1 MKEKI
6 KLLKY
11 LFFFSIFFL
20 FLLYVLPGELIEFN
34 PPKERT
40 VFQGSIKHFYYFSYL
55 TLLGLFVYLKEKNY
69 LKIVFLLFLLSAFV
83 EVIHLYVPG
92 REFSYYDILA
102 NVLGYLFGFLL
113 ITLVKK
119 YIKKERII

>member
-20 FLLYVLPGELIEFN
+20 FLLYILPGELIEFN
-34 PPKERT
+34 KAAKNIT

-55 TLLGLFVYLKEKNY
+55 TSLGLFVYLKEKNY
-69 LKIVFLLFLLSAFV
+69 LKIVFLLFLLSALV
-83 EVIHLYVPG
+83 EIIHLYVPG

-119 YIKKERII
+119 YIKKD

>member
-20 FLLYVLPGELIEFN
+20 FLLYILPSELIEFN
-34 PPKERT
+34 KEASKNRT

-69 LKIVFLLFLLSAFV
+69 SKIVFLLFLLSVFV
-83 EVIHLYVPG
+83 EIIHLYVPG
-92 REFSYYDILA
+92 REFSYYDVLA
-102 NVLGYLFGFLL
+102 NVSGYLFGFLL

-119 YIKKERII
+119 YIKKD

>member
-1 MKEKI
+1 MKDKI

-20 FLLYVLPGELIEFN
+20 FLLYVLPGELIEFD
-34 PPKERT
+34 KEAAKNRT

-55 TLLGLFVYLKEKNY
+55 TSLGLLVYLKDKNY

-83 EVIHLYVPG
+83 EVIHLYIPG

-102 NVLGYLFGFLL
+102 NVSGYFFGFLI
-113 ITLVKK
+113 ITLLKK
-119 YIKKERII
+119 YIKKD

>member
-55 TLLGLFVYLKEKNY
+55 TSLGLFVYLKEKNY
-69 LKIVFLLFLLSAFV
+69 LKIVFLLFLLSSFV

-102 NVLGYLFGFLL
+102 NVSGYLFGFLL
-113 ITLVKK
+113 ITLLKK
-119 YIKKERII
+119 YIKKD

>member
-1 MKEKI
+1 MKKKI

-34 PPKERT
+34 LPKERT

-55 TLLGLFVYLKEKNY
+55 TSLGLFVYLKEKNY
-69 LKIVFLLFLLSAFV
+69 LKIVFLLFLMSVFV
-83 EVIHLYVPG
+83 EFIHLYVPS

-119 YIKKERII
+119 YIKKD

>member
-6 KLLKY
+6 KVLKY

-20 FLLYVLPGELIEFN
+20 FLLYILPGELIEFN
-34 PPKERT
+34 KEAAKNRT

-55 TLLGLFVYLKEKNY
+55 TSLGLFVYLKEKNY
-69 LKIVFLLFLLSAFV
+69 SKIVFLLFLLSTFV

-92 REFSYYDILA
+92 REFSYYDVLA
-102 NVLGYLFGFLL
+102 NVSGYLFGFLL

-119 YIKKERII
+119 YIKKD

>member
-20 FLLYVLPGELIEFN
+20 FLLYVLPGELIEFS
-34 PPKERT
+34 PPKKRT

-55 TLLGLFVYLKEKNY
+55 TSLGLFVYLKEKNY

-92 REFSYYDILA
+92 REFSYYDVLA
-102 NVLGYLFGFLL
+102 NVSGYLFGFLL

-119 YIKKERII
+119 YIKKD

>member
-20 FLLYVLPGELIEFN
+20 FLLYILPGELIEFN
-34 PPKERT
+34 KEASKNRT

-55 TLLGLFVYLKEKNY
+55 TSLGLFVYLKEKNY
-69 LKIVFLLFLLSAFV
+69 SKIVFLLFLLSVFV
-83 EVIHLYVPG
+83 EIIHLYVPG
-92 REFSYYDILA
+92 REFSYYDVLA
-102 NVLGYLFGFLL
+102 NVSGYLFGFLL

-119 YIKKERII
+119 YIKKD

>member
-6 KLLKY
+6 KVLKY

-20 FLLYVLPGELIEFN
+20 FLLYILPGELIEFN
-34 PPKERT
+34 KEVAKNRT

-55 TLLGLFVYLKEKNY
+55 TSLGLFVYLKEKNY
-69 LKIVFLLFLLSAFV
+69 SKIVFLLFLLSTFV

-92 REFSYYDILA
+92 REFSYYDVLA
-102 NVLGYLFGFLL
+102 NVSGYLFGFLL

-119 YIKKERII
+119 YIKKD

>member
-6 KLLKY
+6 KVLKY

-34 PPKERT
+34 KEVAKNRT

-55 TLLGLFVYLKEKNY
+55 TSLGLFVYLKEKNY
-69 LKIVFLLFLLSAFV
+69 SKIVFLLFLLSTFV

-92 REFSYYDILA
+92 REFSYYDVLA
-102 NVLGYLFGFLL
+102 NVSGYLFGFLL

-119 YIKKERII
+119 YIKKD

>member
-34 PPKERT
+34 KEAAKNRT

-55 TLLGLFVYLKEKNY
+55 TSLRFICLLKREKLFKNC
-69 LKIVFLLFLLSAFV
+69 IFTFLALSFC
-83 EVIHLYVPG
+83 
-92 REFSYYDILA
+92 R
-102 NVLGYLFGFLL
+102 GYSS
-113 ITLVKK
+113 VCSW
-119 YIKKERII
+119 

>member
-6 KLLKY
+6 KVLKY

-20 FLLYVLPGELIEFN
+20 FLLYILPGELIEFN
-34 PPKERT
+34 KEAAKNRT

-55 TLLGLFVYLKEKNY
+55 TSLGLFVYLKEKNY
-69 LKIVFLLFLLSAFV
+69 LKIVFLLFLLSTFV

-119 YIKKERII
+119 YTKKD

>member
-20 FLLYVLPGELIEFN
+20 FLIYILPGELIEFG

-40 VFQGSIKHFYYFSYL
+40 IFQGSIKHFYYFSYL
-55 TLLGLFVYLKEKNY
+55 TSLGLFVYLKEKNY
-69 LKIVFLLFLLSAFV
+69 LKIVFLLFLLSALV
-83 EVIHLYVPG
+83 EIIHLYVPG

-102 NVLGYLFGFLL
+102 NVLGYFFGFLL

-119 YIKKERII
+119 YIKKD

>member
-55 TLLGLFVYLKEKNY
+55 TSLGLFVYFKEKNY

-83 EVIHLYVPG
+83 EVIHLYIPG

-102 NVLGYLFGFLL
+102 NVSGYFFGFLI
-113 ITLVKK
+113 ITLLKK
-119 YIKKERII
+119 YIKKEWHE

>member
-20 FLLYVLPGELIEFN
+20 FLLYVLPGELIDFN
-34 PPKERT
+34 SPKKRT
-40 VFQGSIKHFYYFSYL
+40 IFQGSIKHFYYFSYL
-55 TLLGLFVYLKEKNY
+55 TSLGLFVYLKDKNY
-69 LKIVFLLFLLSAFV
+69 LKVVFLLFLLSAFV

-102 NVLGYLFGFLL
+102 NLSGYLFGFLL
-113 ITLVKK
+113 ITLLKK
-119 YIKKERII
+119 YIKKV

>member
-11 LFFFSIFFL
+11 LFLFSIFFL
-20 FLLYVLPGELIEFN
+20 FFLYILPSELIEFN
-34 PPKERT
+34 KEAAKNRT

-55 TLLGLFVYLKEKNY
+55 TSLGLFVYLKEKNY

-92 REFSYYDILA
+92 REFSYYDVLA
-102 NVLGYLFGFLL
+102 NVSGYLFGFLL

-119 YIKKERII
+119 YIKKD

>member
-20 FLLYVLPGELIEFN
+20 FLLYILPGELIEFN
-34 PPKERT
+34 KIAAENRT
-40 VFQGSIKHFYYFSYL
+40 VFQGSIRHFYYFSYL
-55 TLLGLFVYLKEKNY
+55 TSLGLFVYLKEKNY

-92 REFSYYDILA
+92 REFSYYDVLA
-102 NVLGYLFGFLL
+102 NVSGYLFGFLL

-119 YIKKERII
+119 YIKKD

>member
-20 FLLYVLPGELIEFN
+20 FLLYILPGELIEFN
-34 PPKERT
+34 KEASKNRT

-55 TLLGLFVYLKEKNY
+55 TSLGLFVYLKEKNY
-69 LKIVFLLFLLSAFV
+69 SKIVFLLFLLSVFV
-83 EVIHLYVPG
+83 EITHLYVPG
-92 REFSYYDILA
+92 REFSYYDVLA
-102 NVLGYLFGFLL
+102 NVSGYLFGFLL

-119 YIKKERII
+119 YIKKD

>member
-20 FLLYVLPGELIEFN
+20 FLLYILPGELIEFN
-34 PPKERT
+34 KEVAKNRT

-55 TLLGLFVYLKEKNY
+55 TSLGLFVYLKEKNY
-69 LKIVFLLFLLSAFV
+69 SKIVFLLFLLSTFV

-92 REFSYYDILA
+92 REFSYYDVLA
-102 NVLGYLFGFLL
+102 NVSGYLFGFLL

-119 YIKKERII
+119 YIKKD

>member
-20 FLLYVLPGELIEFN
+20 FLLYILPGELIEFN
-34 PPKERT
+34 KEAAKNRT

-55 TLLGLFVYLKEKNY
+55 TSLGLFVYLKEKNY

-92 REFSYYDILA
+92 REFSYYDVLA
-102 NVLGYLFGFLL
+102 NVSGYLFGFLL

-119 YIKKERII
+119 YIKKE

>member
-20 FLLYVLPGELIEFN
+20 FLLYILPGELIEFN
-34 PPKERT
+34 KEAAKNRT

-55 TLLGLFVYLKEKNY
+55 TSLGLFVYLKDKNY
-69 LKIVFLLFLLSAFV
+69 LKIVFLLLMGIELAGRVSLRYFISLIYI
-83 EVIHLYVPG
+83 VIY
-92 REFSYYDILA
+92 
-102 NVLGYLFGFLL
+102 
-113 ITLVKK
+113 
-119 YIKKERII
+119 

>member
-6 KLLKY
+6 KVLKY

-34 PPKERT
+34 KEAAKNRT

-55 TLLGLFVYLKEKNY
+55 TSLGLFVYLKEKNY
-69 LKIVFLLFLLSAFV
+69 SKIVFLLFLLSVFV
-83 EVIHLYVPG
+83 EIIHLHVPG
-92 REFSYYDILA
+92 REFSYYDVLA
-102 NVLGYLFGFLL
+102 NVSGYLFGFLL

-119 YIKKERII
+119 YIKKD